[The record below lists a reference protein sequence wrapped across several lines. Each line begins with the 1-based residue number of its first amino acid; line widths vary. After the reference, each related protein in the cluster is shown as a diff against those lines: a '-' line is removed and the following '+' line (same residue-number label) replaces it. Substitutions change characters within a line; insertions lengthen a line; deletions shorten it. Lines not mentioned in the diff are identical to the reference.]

1 MTQPHLGIVSQTE
14 VMALD
19 MVLRFEMTMTPMIV
33 MAVHP
38 PALSKQAGSE
48 IVPLLQM
55 QMYALSV
62 QPATFKMTQ
71 PHLGVESQTVGM
83 ASDMAQKYVTMETLT
98 IVMAVIVSVQL
109 NQAGYEIELLL
120 MTLTYALNVQLAI
133 RMIALAYQ
141 KTVLLSEEM
150 ALGLDQ
156 KYEMMEIQVV
166 AMDVQQIVSV

>member
-1 MTQPHLGIVSQTE
+1 
-14 VMALD
+14 
-19 MVLRFEMTMTPMIV
+19 
-33 MAVHP
+33 
-38 PALSKQAGSE
+38 
-48 IVPLLQM
+48 M

-71 PHLGVESQTVGM
+71 PHLGVVSQTVGM
-83 ASDMAQKYVTMETLT
+83 VSDTVQKYLTMATQT
-98 IVMAVIVSVQL
+98 IMMAVIVAVQL

-141 KTVLLSEEM
+141 EIVLLSEEM

-166 AMDVQQIVSV
+166 GMDVQQIVSV